1 MNLKVFLIMKQN
13 NILIKNIYY
22 MLAYVYC
29 DLNKK
34 QYACLAVE
42 NFEDIEDLLTSILI
56 KGVNYQLKKGLYT
69 DYQEK
74 EDLLLVVRGKIV
86 LQKKVGTIQ
95 SDGLL

>member
-1 MNLKVFLIMKQN
+1 
-13 NILIKNIYY
+13 

-74 EDLLLVVRGKIV
+74 DLLLVVRGKIV
-86 LQKKVGTIQ
+86 LQKTLNQLNTGKNKFIVNLMNLVMIIF
-95 SDGLL
+95 LIEL

>member
-22 MLAYVYC
+22 MLGYVYC

-56 KGVNYQLKKGLYT
+56 KGVNYQL
-69 DYQEK
+69 
-74 EDLLLVVRGKIV
+74 
-86 LQKKVGTIQ
+86 
-95 SDGLL
+95 

>member
-86 LQKKVGTIQ
+86 LQKTLQ
-95 SDGLL
+95 

>member
-1 MNLKVFLIMKQN
+1 
-13 NILIKNIYY
+13 

-34 QYACLAVE
+34 QYAHLAVE

-74 EDLLLVVRGKIV
+74 EDLLPVVRGKIV
-86 LQKKVGTIQ
+86 LQKTLNQLNTGKNKFIVNLMNLVMIIF
-95 SDGLL
+95 LIEL

>member
-1 MNLKVFLIMKQN
+1 
-13 NILIKNIYY
+13 

-86 LQKKVGTIQ
+86 LQKTLNQLNTDVLVWTNLVAGDINLD
-95 SDGLL
+95 SSL

>member
-1 MNLKVFLIMKQN
+1 MKQN
-13 NILIKNIYY
+13 SILIKNIYY

-34 QYACLAVE
+34 QYAHLAVE
-42 NFEDIEDLLTSILI
+42 NFEDIEDLLTTILI

-74 EDLLLVVRGKIV
+74 EALISVVRGK
-86 LQKKVGTIQ
+86 LYYRRH
-95 SDGLL
+95 

>member
-1 MNLKVFLIMKQN
+1 
-13 NILIKNIYY
+13 

-34 QYACLAVE
+34 QYDCLAVE

-74 EDLLLVVRGKIV
+74 RRFIACSTRKNCITENIKSIKYREKTNLLSI
-86 LQKKVGTIQ
+86 
-95 SDGLL
+95 

>member
-1 MNLKVFLIMKQN
+1 
-13 NILIKNIYY
+13 

-74 EDLLLVVRGKIV
+74 EKITACSTRKNCITENIKSIKYREKTNLLSI
-86 LQKKVGTIQ
+86 
-95 SDGLL
+95 

>member
-56 KGVNYQLKKGLYT
+56 KGVNYQLKR
-69 DYQEK
+69 DYILIIK
-74 EDLLLVVRGKIV
+74 KKKIYC
-86 LQKKVGTIQ
+86 L
-95 SDGLL
+95 